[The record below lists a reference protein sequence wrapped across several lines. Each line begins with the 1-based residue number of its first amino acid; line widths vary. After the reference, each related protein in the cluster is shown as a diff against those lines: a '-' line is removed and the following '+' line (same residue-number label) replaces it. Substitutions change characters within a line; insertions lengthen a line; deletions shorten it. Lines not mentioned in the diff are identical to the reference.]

1 MDLGEMALG
10 ETVLGEMALGE
21 MAIHHFA
28 WTAQFM
34 LPHDDYTVCGAIFI
48 L

>member
-1 MDLGEMALG
+1 
-10 ETVLGEMALGE
+10 

-48 L
+48 LWKL